1 MGSLLCCIT
10 PLKGL
15 LTICYCLKKKSHVI
29 CISHTLLPKN
39 VTLITVTGFACLM
52 CLVPPILL
60 VNLLF
65 SITALKKKYLII
77 TIVLLLHEMPWYLF
91 CSRLEGWAE
100 GFDFF
105 VWHGNTPFLSCYS
118 QIIIIN
124 GLKYLTNFF
133 FFLSKVIRIYSIPTT
148 FLYSLLSRSL
158 LPSDLFFYYYYYF
171 LPTVR
176 QGELLEDLPC
186 LI

>member
-133 FFLSKVIRIYSIPTT
+133 FFSLKLSEFTVFQLHFFIHCLVEVYFLVI
-148 FLYSLLSRSL
+148 
-158 LPSDLFFYYYYYF
+158 FFFYYYYF

-176 QGELLEDLPC
+176 QGELLEDIPC